1 MPLGGS
7 AALLV
12 ALMFAGSIALWIG
25 VPLAWLW
32 IGSRVQAGTGSV
44 GYALLAMMSGMMVT
58 VGVLVPLLAWLNR
71 RHVELRAAQGRE
83 VGRATALEQILVL
96 SGALAIVCFGAWF
109 LVFSG
114 SEPLPL
120 KIGY

>member
-44 GYALLAMMSGMMVT
+44 GYALLAMMCGMMVT
-58 VGVLVPLLAWLNR
+58 VGILVPLLAWLNR
-71 RHVELRAAQGRE
+71 RHVELRAAQGRD

-96 SGALAIVCFGAWF
+96 SGAVAIVCFGAWF